1 MVKKGKSKK
10 IQKKFE
16 KRLLADK
23 GIANEELGKAFR
35 DLRSSNAAVPHV
47 PKRDKGSRSVKN
59 NKAIKDSLS

>member
-1 MVKKGKSKK
+1 MVKKGKSKR
-10 IQKKFE
+10 IQKRVE

-23 GIANEELGKAFR
+23 GVANEELGKAFR

-59 NKAIKDSLS
+59 KRAINDSLS